1 MEEKQT
7 FIKWVKAHKKELIVA
22 GIGVTALVAL
32 IVAVKKKDSILAL
45 WESLKK
51 DVAEVPTK
59 SAVESMPM
67 AEYTS
72 ETKSAVELIP
82 MAESVSETNIIDF
95 PVRGHKRYL
104 PNGNHASLEKIAS
117 APEHG
122 YTLQPGQTWV
132 EGYTKGGN
140 AV

>member
-7 FIKWVKAHKKELIVA
+7 FIKSVKAHKKELIVA
-22 GIGVTALVAL
+22 GISVAALVAL

-45 WESLKK
+45 WDSLKK

-59 SAVESMPM
+59 SAVESM
-67 AEYTS
+67 
-72 ETKSAVELIP
+72 P

>member
-7 FIKWVKAHKKELIVA
+7 FIKWVKAHKKELVVA
-22 GIGVTALVAL
+22 GVSVAAL
-32 IVAVKKKDSILAL
+32 IGIIVGVKYKDSILVL
-45 WESLKK
+45 WDSLKK
-51 DVAEVPTK
+51 DV
-59 SAVESMPM
+59 
-67 AEYTS
+67 
-72 ETKSAVELIP
+72 VELPTQSAGKSIP
-82 MAESVSETNIIDF
+82 MAESIAEMKIIEF
-95 PVRGHKRYL
+95 PINRNLQNPFDVHDHIRNL

>member
-22 GIGVTALVAL
+22 GISVAALVAL

-45 WESLKK
+45 WDSLKK

-59 SAVESMPM
+59 SAVES
-67 AEYTS
+67 
-72 ETKSAVELIP
+72 IP
-82 MAESVSETNIIDF
+82 MAEAVSETNIIDF